1 MSSSVVADRRFSVN
15 RPQTQRDDDSS
26 ERIDS
31 VDSSLVSSSSESSG
45 ARGGQSDEARPA
57 MSGSRVDSPE
67 NVHRPESQLTLLKQ
81 EWRATLPM
89 KAERASEKRSSVPSL
104 IVRTYSVRRGR
115 KSEYRVESVA
125 SDEIVERRIDDRKS
139 LRRHVAHLMAR
150 HPEILVDLS
159 YNWQTLDQAIGAR
172 SAVATALL
180 VGGSDK
186 QLCIDL
192 SNCRVRDLREGAAT
206 RYQLGM
212 TRKAWLRAVVD
223 AEAPALVVA
232 LGRELA
238 RVAREQS
245 AMPVFSLVCHD
256 QPLGTV
262 INPLLKQLARHGAAL
277 TGFDRLDLNR
287 YSRSAEVSEARPLAQ
302 VAHSDRDRFVI
313 RLGVLLAM
321 TPALRELCLRMNSL
335 DSHDLATLVFSKNH
349 TLERLDLSSNPLCL
363 RIDDGRR
370 SLRGVTELARHL
382 SDEPRLIELDLSA
395 CGLDGDAASQLA
407 KGLRHNQRLQK
418 LNLSG
423 NPIPADHT
431 IFRDERVQS
440 NIAER

>member
-1 MSSSVVADRRFSVN
+1 MSSSVVADRGVSVN
-15 RPQTQRDDDSS
+15 RPQTQRNDDSS

-31 VDSSLVSSSSESSG
+31 VDSSLVSSSSEASG
-45 ARGGQSDEARPA
+45 AGGGQNNEARPA
-57 MSGSRVDSPE
+57 MSASRVDSPE
-67 NVHRPESQLTLLKQ
+67 NTHQPESQLTLLKL
-81 EWRATLPM
+81 EWRAILPM
-89 KAERASEKRSSVPSL
+89 KAESASEKRSSVPSL

-159 YNWQTLDQAIGAR
+159 YNWQTLDQTIGAR
-172 SAVATALL
+172 SALATGLL

-192 SNCRVRDLREGAAT
+192 SNRRVKDLREGAAT

-212 TRKAWLRAVVD
+212 NRKAWLRAVVD
-223 AEAPALVVA
+223 AEAPALAMA

-245 AMPVFSLVCHD
+245 TMPVFSLVCHD
-256 QPLGTV
+256 QPMGTV
-262 INPLLKQLARHGAAL
+262 INPLLKQLARHGDAM

-287 YSRSAEVSEARPLAQ
+287 YSRSAEVSEARPPAQ
-302 VAHSDRDRFVI
+302 VAHSDRERLVI
-313 RLGVLLAM
+313 RLGVLLAT
-321 TPALRELCLRMNSL
+321 TPALRELCLRMNGL
-335 DSHDLATLVFSKNH
+335 DSHDLATLLFGKNR
-349 TLERLDLSSNPLCL
+349 TLERLDLSCNPLCL

-370 SLRGVTELARHL
+370 SLRGVTELARYL
-382 SDEPRLIELDLSA
+382 RGDPRLIELDLSA

-407 KGLRHNQRLQK
+407 KGLRHNQRLQR

-423 NPIPADHT
+423 NPIPADHA
-431 IFRDERVQS
+431 IFADERVQS
-440 NIAER
+440 GVGAR